1 MVKNSV
7 LAAWVVVLMLMVAL
21 MPSAALAQSPWQWP
35 YGPPQW
41 PPAQPQQP
49 PGPGSWALVS
59 PGLFVDEG
67 FQGQLVLTMR
77 LTSNSQKLEQVQ
89 AIVTLGPD
97 FPGYFVTSN
106 NWGVSVSGKNGSWV
120 VQLQPYENAV
130 ADILIQLQ
138 GVTSQQLRQGC
149 LIASMTTS
157 VRDANGYWQPNGYP
171 LQITKSW

>member
-67 FQGQLVLTMR
+67 VQGQLVLTMR
-77 LTSNSQKLEQVQ
+77 LTSNSQNLEQVQ
-89 AIVTLGPD
+89 AVLSLGPEVN
-97 FPGYFVTSN
+97 GYFSN
-106 NWGVSVSGKNGSWV
+106 SNQWGVTISGGNYAYWQR
-120 VQLQPYENAV
+120 QLQPREDV
-130 ADILIQLQ
+130 TADIIVQLR
-138 GVTSQQLRQGC
+138 GTSQELRRGC
-149 LIASMTTS
+149 LIATMTIS
-157 VRDANGYWQPNGYP
+157 IRDANGYWQPNGYP